1 VPGVGD
7 PKMMARELTV
17 RIFCTPHALRNR
29 LARRDGDTR
38 QISRLLVMRPDHLG
52 DLLFATPTLDLIRQ
66 AFPTAYITGVVGPWG
81 RAMWEGNPNLDA
93 LQVVP
98 FPGIVER
105 VGGAEPYRLLARS
118 AEQIAEGRFDL
129 GVTLRFDHW
138 WGAALMW
145 AAGVPRRWG
154 YDTPGM
160 RSWLTGRVPYTP
172 GRHEVEQDLRLAH
185 ATIKAA
191 GTIYTPPLQIDRA
204 QGQPPL
210 TPPNMSEPP
219 LELLA
224 SWLSADAEKRVVIH
238 PGTAGANK
246 LWTIQGWAEVADR
259 LAAGGYSV
267 VLTGAPNEQTLCA
280 RIVQTTSSKP
290 LDLSGRTASISE
302 LAWILDKAYMVLGV
316 DSGPLHIADAL
327 GKRTLHLYGPSDE
340 RSWAP
345 WGDPRLHR
353 TLRAPGTYPTEIL
366 GVDVRQME
374 GGPEMRAITVEMV
387 MKEIEALKAVRP

>member
-1 VPGVGD
+1 
-7 PKMMARELTV
+7 MLARELMV
-17 RIFCTPHALRNR
+17 RIFCTPQALQNK
-29 LARRDGDTR
+29 LARHGDNTGR
-38 QISRLLVMRPDHLG
+38 INRVLVMRPDHLG

-66 AFPTAYITGVVGPWG
+66 AFPAAYITGVVGPWG

-118 AEQIAEGRFDL
+118 AEQIAEGRYDL
-129 GVTLRFDHW
+129 GLTLRFDHW

-145 AAGVPRRWG
+145 VAGVPRRWG

-160 RSWLTGRVPYTP
+160 QSWLTDRVPFTP

-185 ATIKAA
+185 ATIKAT
-191 GTIYTPPLQIDRA
+191 GTTYTPPLQIERE

-210 TPPNMSEPP
+210 APPNMTEPSP
-219 LELLA
+219 DLLA
-224 SWLSADAEKRVVIH
+224 PWLSADAARRVVIH

-246 LWTIQGWAEVADR
+246 LWTIKGWAEVADR
-259 LAAGGYSV
+259 LAADGYSV
-267 VLTGAPNEQTLCA
+267 VLTGAPGEQTLCA

-290 LDLSGRTASISE
+290 LDLSSRTASISE
-302 LAWILDKAYMVLGV
+302 LAWLLDKAHMVLGV

-353 TLRAPGTYPTEIL
+353 ALRAPGTLPTEIL
-366 GVDVRQME
+366 GVDVRHIE
-374 GGPEMRAITVEMV
+374 GGPEMRAITADMV
-387 MKEIEALKAVRP
+387 MKEIAELSKT